1 MGVLFLF
8 FLIGVE
14 ELDIPGFA
22 GTLRGRFALA
32 GAIAFLVP
40 FGASFPVG
48 HYVLDLPIAASIARA
63 GVLSLSSLGVAARVL
78 GDLGHLKEP
87 LGLEIFTTV
96 LIVELVGILVV
107 GFMLHELKE
116 PGEFEVWKIGVL
128 LAQIAGFVAVAWVLV
143 SYLSSPLVIKLRT
156 WIGVPQLSLGILAG
170 SLFLAVVGAERVGL
184 HGSLGALLFGTAL
197 SALPHRLRSEV
208 IPSMR
213 GIGHGL
219 FIPLFFASAGLHIDL
234 SFRELSGLAIL
245 AILATVAAAVLGK
258 LPGSVLGPLVARLT
272 TPFALASGI
281 MAKGVVEIALLLVL
295 LDVEAITPEI
305 FSLAMIIMLAY
316 ILVMPPVISAA
327 VNNARVRGEPT
338 VPDSMP
344 PSFAR
349 YALDGVKVEDILD
362 TSHHFSD
369 DRTSVKDFV
378 EKWVVPHQH
387 DYVIVKDGGQLAGIF
402 SLPRVRFIHRRQWQN
417 LPVGQLLRRHC
428 PLAYPDDD
436 LDDVLENMAEH
447 WLTVIPVVDRDMGE
461 FLGAISSGD
470 VMGLMVETDG
480 LGGGH

>member
-1 MGVLFLF
+1 M
-8 FLIGVE
+8 
-14 ELDIPGFA
+14 
-22 GTLRGRFALA
+22 
-32 GAIAFLVP
+32 
-40 FGASFPVG
+40 
-48 HYVLDLPIAASIARA
+48 
-63 GVLSLSSLGVAARVL
+63 
-78 GDLGHLKEP
+78 
-87 LGLEIFTTV
+87 
-96 LIVELVGILVV
+96 
-107 GFMLHELKE
+107 
-116 PGEFEVWKIGVL
+116 
-128 LAQIAGFVAVAWVLV
+128 LV
-143 SYLSSPLVIKLRT
+143 SYLFSPLVIKLRI
-156 WIGVPQLSLGILAG
+156 WIGVPQLSLGVLAG

-213 GIGHGL
+213 GIGYGL

-234 SFRELSGLAIL
+234 SFTEFSGLSIL
-245 AILATVAAAVLGK
+245 AMVAAAVLGK
-258 LPGSVLGPLVARLT
+258 LAGSVLGPLVARLT

-338 VPDSMP
+338 VPDSLP

-369 DRTSVKDFV
+369 ARTSVKDFV

-387 DYVIVKDGGQLAGIF
+387 DYVIVKDEGQLEGIF
-402 SLPRVRFIHRRQWQN
+402 SLPRMRFIHRQQWQD

-447 WLTVIPVVDRDMGE
+447 WLTVIPVVNRDTGE

-480 LGGGH
+480 LGGEHWAGLVSAGGPELVPKASERHLTYLIYMAQPRKKSPDLGSILT